1 MTTQEKFDIL
11 NAYYGVILENKSFLT
26 STDYKT
32 IREAEGGEPM
42 DDKTKTARAESREV
56 INQYQEWVKEI
67 EAIVPEDP
75 EPPGYK
81 TPDPENPDPET
92 PQPEA

>member
-1 MTTQEKFDIL
+1 MKTQEKFDIL
-11 NAYYGVILENKSFLT
+11 NDYYGVIEENKSFLT

-42 DDKTKTARAESREV
+42 DDKTRTARAKSREV
-56 INQYQEWVKEI
+56 INKYQELAKEI
-67 EAIVPEDP
+67 EATVPEDP
-75 EPPGYK
+75 E
-81 TPDPENPDPET
+81 TPDHD

>member
-11 NAYYGVILENKSFLT
+11 NAYYGVIEENKSFLT

-42 DDKTKTARAESREV
+42 DDKTRTARAKSREA
-56 INQYQEWVKEI
+56 INKYQEWAKEI
-67 EAIVPEDP
+67 EATVPEDP
-75 EPPGYK
+75 E
-81 TPDPENPDPET
+81 TPDHDPR
-92 PQPEA
+92 PEA

>member
-1 MTTQEKFDIL
+1 MTTQEKFNIL

-42 DDKTKTARAESREV
+42 DDKTRTARAKSREV
-56 INQYQEWVKEI
+56 INQYQEWAKEI
-67 EAIVPEDP
+67 EATVPEDP
-75 EPPGYK
+75 E
-81 TPDPENPDPET
+81 TPDHG

>member
-1 MTTQEKFDIL
+1 MTTQEKFNIL

-32 IREAEGGEPM
+32 IRESEGGEPM
-42 DDKTKTARAESREV
+42 DDETKTARAESREI

-75 EPPGYK
+75 EPPAYK
-81 TPDPENPDPET
+81 APDHD

>member
-11 NAYYGVILENKSFLT
+11 NAYYGVIEENKSFLT

-42 DDKTKTARAESREV
+42 DDKTRTARAKSRAV
-56 INQYQEWVKEI
+56 INQYQELAKEI
-67 EAIVPEDP
+67 EATVPEDP
-75 EPPGYK
+75 E
-81 TPDPENPDPET
+81 TPDHD

>member
-11 NAYYGVILENKSFLT
+11 NAYYGVIEENKSFLT

-42 DDKTKTARAESREV
+42 DAKTKTARAESREV
-56 INQYQEWVKEI
+56 INQYQEWAKEI

-75 EPPGYK
+75 E
-81 TPDPENPDPET
+81 TPDHD
-92 PQPEA
+92 PQPEAQA